1 MRVTF
6 PSLSLRRFLVVLAAV
21 MCFAVVP
28 GSAWAATMG
37 PFEVEGPEV
46 TPKPYSWDGT
56 TLTIS
61 GDGVTIE
68 GMANPDAPAGAVV
81 VAENVKTVGIGAN
94 VRIST
99 LTVKHSATFVVRGTN
114 NEVFAVDTKRD
125 DAIGG
130 DGSLTIE
137 TGDAGLDVF
146 DSATVRVDGPIKAAY
161 VWEKATLVLGPHADV
176 EGPIT
181 VYGGVLDLSQVVIGE
196 PVRIGGIGVGNP
208 NTTLAI
214 AAPFGAT
221 DLHQLLQYSNLQV
234 YDATPV
240 YENGEKIGT
249 LNTDGSFNITAT
261 REVTFTGFD
270 GQPIETQTVT
280 LFGAATAPEMQAP
293 DGYRFTG
300 WDRTFDYVTE
310 NMTVAAQFEQ
320 LPAPEPQPEPA
331 PEQPPTSGPTVGI
344 SGSTGSTASQAT
356 PARPALNQHVAARKA
371 TLPKTGD
378 PFPLEALAGLT
389 LLAAATIATAT
400 IATKRRRMNH

>member
-6 PSLSLRRFLVVLAAV
+6 PSLSLRRFLVVFAV
-21 MCFAVVP
+21 ALCFAVIP
-28 GSAWAATMG
+28 GSAWAATVG
-37 PFEVEGPEV
+37 PFEVEGPEGS
-46 TPKPYSWDGT
+46 YSWDGT

-61 GDGVTIE
+61 DDGVSIE
-68 GMANPDAPAGAVV
+68 GMASSDAPAGAVV
-81 VAENVKTVGIGAN
+81 VLENVKTVGVGAN

-99 LTVKHSATFVVRGTN
+99 LTVKRSTTFVVSGTN
-114 NEVFAVDTKRD
+114 NEVVKLVTARD
-125 DAIGG
+125 DAVGG
-130 DGSLTIE
+130 DGRLEIE
-137 TGDAGLDVF
+137 TSDAGVDVF
-146 DSATVRVDGPIKAAY
+146 DEATVRVDGNIRAAY

-181 VYGGVLDLSQVVIGE
+181 VYGGILDLSQVVIGE
-196 PVRIGGIGVGNP
+196 PVHIGGIGVGNP

-221 DLHQLLQYSNLQV
+221 DLHQLLRYSTLQV
-234 YDATPV
+234 YDATPI
-240 YENGEKIGT
+240 YENEEQIGT

-270 GQPIETQTVT
+270 GQPLETQTVT
-280 LFGAATAPEMQAP
+280 LFGAATAPEVQAP

-320 LPAPEPQPEPA
+320 LPVPEPQPEPQ

-344 SGSTGSTASQAT
+344 TGSTGSSASQTT
-356 PARPALNQHVAARKA
+356 PARPALNQHVAARKT
-371 TLPKTGD
+371 TLAKTGD
-378 PFPLEALAGLT
+378 PLPLEALAGLT
-389 LLAAATIATAT
+389 LLAATTAAAATVAA
-400 IATKRRRMNH
+400 KRRRMNR